1 MHATRRLIP
10 AVFVIASS
18 LSFAMLPVTSGDE
31 PKDAA
36 QAVQGRWV
44 RYQATPN
51 GRVRIVKEH
60 RGPRTILT
68 AFDDQGNLLYA
79 HESEF
84 KTEASGKV
92 RIFTFFNR
100 TITAGP
106 HAGQKLKETT
116 SFVYRVVE
124 NRFIEVHGVL
134 EGDSNAPLMIIWER
148 AEDDPKAKD
157 PA

>member
-1 MHATRRLIP
+1 MHSTRRLIP
-10 AVFVIASS
+10 AVFVIATL
-18 LSFAMLPVTSGDE
+18 LSFAITPVTKGDE

-36 QAVQGRWV
+36 QAVQGKWV

-51 GRVRIVKEH
+51 GRIKIVKEH
-60 RGPRTILT
+60 QGPRTILT
-68 AFDDQGNLLYA
+68 AFDDQGKVLYA

-84 KTEASGKV
+84 KTAASGKV

-100 TITAGP
+100 AITAGP

-116 SFVYRVVE
+116 SFIYRVVE

-148 AEDDPKAKD
+148 AEEDPKDKN